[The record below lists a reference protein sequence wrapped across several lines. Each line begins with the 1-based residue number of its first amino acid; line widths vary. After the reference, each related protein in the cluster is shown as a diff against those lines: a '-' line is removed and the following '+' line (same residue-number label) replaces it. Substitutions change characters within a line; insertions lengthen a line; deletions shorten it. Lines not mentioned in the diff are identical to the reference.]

1 MFRFTQAKDNAVSAT
16 YQYLKAIGAK
26 VTEETVEETL
36 KNHPDYPSLLA
47 TSEALNDWKIE
58 NVALRIKPE
67 QLWELPT
74 PFLTHLYVDGGIF
87 ALVKSVKN
95 GAVEWTHTKEGFK
108 RDKTED
114 FLKKWNGVVLMA
126 ETNADSGEKNFI
138 ENNKKEILNN
148 LRTPVLLFGATLLI
162 FSLFYYNFS
171 TDWHYNAVLLTK
183 LAGVII
189 STLLLWQS
197 IDKNNPFIKNL
208 CQAGGKANCNAIL
221 SSNAAQVT
229 TWLSWSEVG
238 FFYFVG
244 GFVALLINPNSM
256 FLIWALGATTLFY
269 TFWSIYYQAFLAK
282 QWCTLC
288 LTVQLIIVLEFLLNI
303 NFLSELKVLL
313 LALTFSDI
321 VNPLSG
327 VSSAVLFW
335 LFLKPILQKSQQ
347 VTHLKNDLTRFKNN
361 TNLFWSLLEKQVK
374 MPFIPQNMETIIIG
388 NPNADYTITMVT
400 NPFCQPC
407 ADTHTLIEDLLETI
421 ENLNCQV
428 IFSANNSDRRG
439 IVARTILSLPKV
451 QQSEGLHTWYKNKE
465 WNIEKWQAYIGFTE
479 AKKTETIIEQHI
491 IWCEE
496 AKIESTPTLFR
507 VC

>member
-95 GAVEWTHTKEGFK
+95 GAVEWTHSKEGFK

-126 ETNADSGEKNFI
+126 ETNTDSGEKNFT
-138 ENNKKEILNN
+138 ENNKKEILSN

-171 TDWHYNAVLLTK
+171 TDWHYNAILLTK

-189 STLLLWQS
+189 SSLLLWQS
-197 IDKNNPFIKNL
+197 IDKDNPFIKNL

-238 FFYFVG
+238 FFYFLG

-269 TFWSIYYQAFLAK
+269 TFWSI
-282 QWCTLC
+282 
-288 LTVQLIIVLEFLLNI
+288 
-303 NFLSELKVLL
+303 
-313 LALTFSDI
+313 
-321 VNPLSG
+321 
-327 VSSAVLFW
+327 
-335 LFLKPILQKSQQ
+335 
-347 VTHLKNDLTRFKNN
+347 
-361 TNLFWSLLEKQVK
+361 
-374 MPFIPQNMETIIIG
+374 
-388 NPNADYTITMVT
+388 
-400 NPFCQPC
+400 
-407 ADTHTLIEDLLETI
+407 
-421 ENLNCQV
+421 
-428 IFSANNSDRRG
+428 
-439 IVARTILSLPKV
+439 
-451 QQSEGLHTWYKNKE
+451 
-465 WNIEKWQAYIGFTE
+465 
-479 AKKTETIIEQHI
+479 
-491 IWCEE
+491 
-496 AKIESTPTLFR
+496 
-507 VC
+507 